1 MLGEVSGT
9 STDLARTRAADLMA
23 LGWPH
28 IVVPP
33 RRDRR
38 LARTIVQA
46 FGLVLG
52 ASTGMF
58 LGGMLGILVAMLL
71 LPVFG
76 EVAIGVLIVVTLAA
90 TSTGAV
96 VGSRVLERETFD
108 E

>member
-1 MLGEVSGT
+1 VSEVGS
-9 STDLARTRAADLMA
+9 SLMRPQPVELL

-28 IVVPP
+28 VVVPR

-38 LARTIVQA
+38 VARAIVKT

-58 LGGMLGILVAMLL
+58 VGGMLGILIAMIL
-71 LPVFG
+71 LPLLG
-76 EVAIGVLIVVTLAA
+76 ELALGVLVVVTLAS
-90 TSTGAV
+90 TSMGAV

>member
-1 MLGEVSGT
+1 MSET
-9 STDLARTRAADLMA
+9 STSLARTRAAELAM

-28 IVVPP
+28 VVVP
-33 RRDRR
+33 RRSDRR
-38 LARTIVQA
+38 VARAIVKT

-58 LGGMLGILVAMLL
+58 VGGMLGIVVAMLM
-71 LPVFG
+71 LPFFG

>member
-1 MLGEVSGT
+1 VSETTT
-9 STDLARTRAADLMA
+9 SLARTRPTNAMM

-28 IVVPP
+28 VVVPR

-38 LARTIVQA
+38 LARVIVQT

-58 LGGMLGILVAMLL
+58 LGGMLGILVAMVM

-76 EVAIGVLIVVTLAA
+76 ELAIGMLLVLTLAA
-90 TSTGAV
+90 TSAGAV

>member
-1 MLGEVSGT
+1 MTELGS
-9 STDLARTRAADLMA
+9 SLTRAQPTEMV

-28 IVVPP
+28 VLVPL

-38 LARTIVQA
+38 LARAIVKM

-58 LGGMLGILVAMLL
+58 VGGMFGIVVAMVL
-71 LPVFG
+71 LPVLG
-76 EVAIGVLIVVTLAA
+76 EVALGLLVVVTLAA
-90 TSTGAV
+90 TSLGAV